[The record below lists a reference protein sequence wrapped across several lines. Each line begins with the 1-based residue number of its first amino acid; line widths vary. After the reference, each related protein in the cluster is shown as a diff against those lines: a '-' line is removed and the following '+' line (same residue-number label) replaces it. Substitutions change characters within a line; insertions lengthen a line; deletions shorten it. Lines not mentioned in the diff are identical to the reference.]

1 MAPAILIGILAAP
14 VVLMTVLR
22 INAPL
27 VFLSVCLGNVLV
39 QFVGPD
45 ALDLVHLFSPKSGNL
60 TASTLRLIL
69 LLVPVV
75 LTMLLMIKS
84 VKGNKVVTNI
94 LPAAGA
100 SFLLL
105 LLVRP
110 LLSPATASTLT
121 SSPLWAQIERS
132 QDLVVGV
139 SALICLLFLWL
150 QRPKHAEEG
159 KKHKGH

>member
-1 MAPAILIGILAAP
+1 MAPAFLIGILAVP

-27 VFLSVCLGNVLV
+27 VFLSACLGTVLV
-39 QFVGPD
+39 RFVGPD
-45 ALDLVHLFSPKSGNL
+45 ALDLVHLFSPKSGNI
-60 TASTLRLIL
+60 TESTLQLVL

-75 LTMLLMIKS
+75 LTMLFMIRS
-84 VKGNKVVTNI
+84 VKPNRVVLNI

-105 LLVRP
+105 VLIEP
-110 LLSPATASTLT
+110 LLSPGLIGTITA
-121 SSPLWAQIERS
+121 SPLWVQIEKV

-139 SALICLLFLWL
+139 SALICLFFLWA
-150 QRPKHAEEG
+150 QRPKHESD
-159 KKHKGH
+159 KKHR

>member
-1 MAPAILIGILAAP
+1 MAPAILIGILAVP

-22 INAPL
+22 INASL
-27 VFLSVCLGNVLV
+27 VFLSVCLGSVLV

-45 ALDLVHLFSPKSGNL
+45 ALDMAHLFSAKSGNL
-60 TASTLRLIL
+60 TESTLQLIL

-75 LTMLLMIKS
+75 LTMLFMIRS
-84 VKGNKVVTNI
+84 VKGNKVVLNI

-105 LLVRP
+105 LLVEP
-110 LLSPATASTLT
+110 LLSPGTIGTIT
-121 SSPLWAQIERS
+121 SSPLWGQIEKS

-139 SALICLLFLWL
+139 SSLLCLLFLWL
-150 QRPKHAEEG
+150 QRPKHG
-159 KKHKGH
+159 DGDKKHK

>member
-1 MAPAILIGILAAP
+1 MAPAILIGILAVP

-27 VFLSVCLGNVLV
+27 VFLSVCLGSVLV
-39 QFVGPD
+39 RFVGPD
-45 ALDLVHLFSPKSGNL
+45 ALDMVHLFSSKSGNI
-60 TASTLRLIL
+60 TESTLQLIL

-75 LTMLLMIKS
+75 LTMLCMIRS
-84 VKGNKVVTNI
+84 VKGNRVVFNI

-105 LLVRP
+105 LLIEP
-110 LLSPATASTLT
+110 LLSPGLIGTITA
-121 SSPLWAQIERS
+121 SPLWGQIERS

-139 SALICLLFLWL
+139 SALLCLFFLWL
-150 QRPKHAEEG
+150 QRPKHESD
-159 KKHKGH
+159 KKHK